1 MLIRHNIQRTKTMTT
16 GDLMDN
22 LQKHF
27 ATAND
32 MKQAVQ
38 DHRQQN
44 INWNWVDA
52 ASNLLKELEA

>member
-1 MLIRHNIQRTKTMTT
+1 MTT
-16 GDLMDN
+16 GDLMTN

-38 DHRQQN
+38 DYRQQN

-52 ASNLLKELEA
+52 ASSLLAKLEG

>member
-1 MLIRHNIQRTKTMTT
+1 MTT
-16 GDLMDN
+16 GDLMTN

-52 ASNLLKELEA
+52 ASNLLKELEV